1 LQAAQKDPEASAT
14 KQIRLFGSLPEGS
27 KGELR
32 MEIGGRR
39 SDLSRR
45 DLVTTTATA
54 DDTDESFGPGTLGAS
69 YGKVPQSWDLEADVV
84 VIGSGAAGLPAAIR
98 AVEAGASVIVVE
110 ANYDVGGHAILSGGN
125 VPLGGGTSAQR
136 KFGIEDSSDVVFS
149 DLTDWSIVQPNGWPD
164 YRYNDREVMRAFADH
179 CAPTYEFLVANGV
192 EFKDVAPDNQG
203 AHTTGNS
210 APRENHTFWKKG
222 AGPESPNAR
231 PGTGLI
237 RPLEASARKKGVKFL
252 LNYKMTR
259 LIRETEGARRVIGMA
274 AYYRP
279 RIMPGESVPLK
290 SFRTDGNIDS
300 TKPNVNIRAN
310 KGIIVATGGMT
321 SNLHFRRMFDSRLT
335 DVLQVA
341 GEPYSYQDAS
351 GELAGMAIGASL
363 WGFANQILENGD
375 NIRTQRAIGTKFN
388 YMTWELESPIFPVV
402 KAQGLSV
409 KNWHDLILVNQVG
422 QRFYDETKGD
432 YPHGNVCNDICPY
445 TPNDYRNNE
454 NIEFHPTKYNFF
466 NAAVAMNEYSQPP
479 DYSAGPVWAIFD
491 AEAVARNGWNVAPPY
506 VDPDGYFFSANTLVQ
521 LAAAIKNEY
530 QAKPMKGAILEATV
544 ARYNSFVD
552 TGEDKDFGKPA
563 PKFKIQAPPFYA
575 AWGTPLVHDT
585 RTGLRINAKC
595 QVMDLNGQ
603 LIPGLYCAGESA
615 GGFNQHGM
623 GRCATQGFIAGRNA
637 AVEKA

>member
-1 LQAAQKDPEASAT
+1 
-14 KQIRLFGSLPEGS
+14 
-27 KGELR
+27 
-32 MEIGGRR
+32 MEIGGGK

-54 DDTDESFGPGTLGAS
+54 DDGDESFGPGTLGAS
-69 YGKVPQSWDLEADVV
+69 YGKMPQSWDFEADVV

-98 AVEAGASVIVVE
+98 AVEEGASVIVVE

-136 KFGIEDSSDVVFS
+136 KFGIEDSPDVVFS

-192 EFKDVAPDNQG
+192 EFKDIPPDNQG

-222 AGPESPNAR
+222 AGQESPNAR

-252 LNYKMTR
+252 LNYKMTS
-259 LIRETEGARRVIGMA
+259 LIRETHGARRVVGMA

-279 RIMPGESVPLK
+279 RIMPGESKPLK

-300 TKPNVNIRAN
+300 TKPNVNIRAK